1 LKKPPIAPVLG
12 CVLVCGYWCC
22 ATCDAQV
29 CQTRSVKPENPL
41 VPEAPDVLVLQ
52 LSNDVRENAATA
64 LDPAPQEDP
73 GARIAADVLVQQLG
87 AASVEVRENAAA
99 ALEAMGFKAGK
110 ALAKYIADN
119 LLELN
124 GETQLEIAVTRMQS
138 VTKAAIILGKIGKG
152 IAEDDEVRQ
161 VIYSAA
167 ESKRRP
173 AAKNERYA
181 WAKLQM
187 RLASIE
193 ALGKINE
200 HRGGIF
206 AKELDASELV
216 QAKDACDA
224 SDASGE
230 LEKIAVE
237 LFDKLAI
244 EKKPKELERK
254 TEPTASPSA
263 KSAAKDPKRDEDFY
277 RQLKVLRESQTK
289 IIEIAAQV
297 KVAAPLSKTTP
308 GPILS
313 KLTDAN
319 ELEKS
324 VQKIYSSYLKATNK
338 DESAKANTVDPK
350 KDEKKTDAENGD
362 GVPAAYDMLTEAGQ
376 LSHQLQSL
384 CKEMRTLENDRSEL
398 SQLISD
404 LGTIPEAPQLDS
416 KKLDSDNIKA
426 EAAKALNRI
435 FSKPPGETPTA
446 DAAKKG
452 TAQEE

>member
-1 LKKPPIAPVLG
+1 
-12 CVLVCGYWCC
+12 LVCGYWCC

-29 CQTRSVKPENPL
+29 GQTRSVKPENPL
-41 VPEAPDVLVLQ
+41 IPEAPDVLVLQ
-52 LSNDVRENAATA
+52 LSPKNGNGVRENAATA

-73 GARIAADVLVQQLG
+73 GARIAADVLAQQLG
-87 AASVEVRENAAA
+87 AASAEVRENAAT
-99 ALEAMGFKAGK
+99 ALKAIGSKAGK

-124 GETQLEIAVTRMQS
+124 GETQVEIAVTRMQRI
-138 VTKAAIILGKIGKG
+138 TKAAIILGKIGKR
-152 IAEDDEVRQ
+152 IAEDNEVRG
-161 VIYSAA
+161 VLWSAA
-167 ESKRRP
+167 EPKLKP
-173 AAKNERYA
+173 GEKNEQYV

-187 RLASIE
+187 RLAAIE
-193 ALGKINE
+193 ALGKVNE

-230 LEKIAVE
+230 LEKIAGE

-244 EKKPKELERK
+244 EKTPKELERK
-254 TEPTASPSA
+254 TEPKATLSA
-263 KSAAKDPKRDEDFY
+263 KSAAEDPERDENFY
-277 RQLKVLRESQTK
+277 RQLKVLRESQIK

-313 KLTDAN
+313 KLADAN

-324 VQKIYSSYLKATNK
+324 VHKIYSSYLKATNK
-338 DESAKANTVDPK
+338 DESAKSNADYPK
-350 KDEKKTDAENGD
+350 KAEKKTDAGDAD

-384 CKEMRTLENDRSEL
+384 CKEMRTLENDRGEL

-404 LGTIPEAPQLDS
+404 LGTIPEAPQVES

-426 EAAKALNRI
+426 EAAKALSRI
-435 FSKPPGETPTA
+435 FSKRPAETPAA
-446 DAAKKG
+446 DAAKKD
-452 TAQEE
+452 TAKKDRAQEE